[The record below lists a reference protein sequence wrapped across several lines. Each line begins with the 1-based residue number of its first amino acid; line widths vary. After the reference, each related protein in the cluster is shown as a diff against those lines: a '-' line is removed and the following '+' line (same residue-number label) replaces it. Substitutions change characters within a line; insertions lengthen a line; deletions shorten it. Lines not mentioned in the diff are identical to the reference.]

1 AQRIALER
9 SRYRIPLVRRGLR
22 EKRISYE
29 KARIIARHAEGE
41 EVQGWIE
48 KAETMPCVALR
59 RAMQAKDEAQ
69 MCARGTF
76 SVWMT
81 VSVAEVVKAAFRA
94 ARAAARRWVSAGGC
108 LWARAGHCVGV
119 WGGRLEH

>member
-1 AQRIALER
+1 MAERTVAQRVALER
-9 SRYRIPLVRRGLR
+9 SLYRIPLLRRALR

-48 KAETMPCVALR
+48 KAETMACVALR
-59 RAMQAKDEAQ
+59 RAMEEKEEGQ

-76 SVWMT
+76 SAWMT

-94 ARAAARRWVSAGGC
+94 VRAEAKR
-108 LWARAGHCVGV
+108 
-119 WGGRLEH
+119 

>member
-1 AQRIALER
+1 MCEACTVQRIALER
-9 SRYRIPLVRRGLR
+9 SLCRMPLLRRALR

-29 KARIIARHAEGE
+29 KARLIARHAEGE

-48 KAETMPCVALR
+48 KAETLTCIGLR

-69 MCARGTF
+69 MCARGSF
-76 SVWMT
+76 NVWMT

-94 ARAAARRWVSAGGC
+94 ARAAAKR
-108 LWARAGHCVGV
+108 
-119 WGGRLEH
+119 